1 MTEDALHNAGQ
12 GLWLACVEQLSH
24 DLPEQQYNTWI
35 KPLTASVSEDFAK
48 VTVYAPNRF
57 KLDWIR
63 TQYAGRIVALLEA
76 LCGHSVTLEL
86 AVAQRRARAR
96 PHGAGGR
103 PGHPRFSHPFKPGFD
118 L

>member
-63 TQYAGRIVALLEA
+63 TQYAGRIVPFDEVALLV
-76 LCGHSVTLEL
+76 S
-86 AVAQRRARAR
+86 
-96 PHGAGGR
+96 
-103 PGHPRFSHPFKPGFD
+103 PRFWSLLFRLRISQGDLSFRSFD
-118 L
+118 RDVSFSR

>member
-57 KLDWIR
+57 KLI
-63 TQYAGRIVALLEA
+63 GF
-76 LCGHSVTLEL
+76 
-86 AVAQRRARAR
+86 ARNT
-96 PHGAGGR
+96 PGASW
-103 PGHPRFSHPFKPGFD
+103 PCLKPCAATA
-118 L
+118 